1 MRQVLIPF
9 QVRRLAAMIR
19 TSRMLSIKIPIAVMS
34 QDQGDESVE
43 IVILEPPKP
52 ASTLILG
59 SQVLR
64 EKGKA
69 RQ

>member
-1 MRQVLIPF
+1 
-9 QVRRLAAMIR
+9 MIR